1 MLALS
6 KLEER
11 EAVSPRCGMDVCL
24 FYSIAES
31 SVVGENSRFEV
42 HPSREAVTE
51 MLVKGEFL
59 A

>member
-1 MLALS
+1 M
-6 KLEER
+6 
-11 EAVSPRCGMDVCL
+11 SPRCGMDVCL

-31 SVVGENSRFEV
+31 SLVGENSRFKV
-42 HPSREAVTE
+42 HPFHEAVTE